1 MDFRD
6 DEKKKKKKRK
16 LRGKE
21 IYWGVWLGGFVR
33 VKLVES
39 ICFLFGPTK
48 MFSSQISEKTDP
60 KILDKKL
67 LVSSLRFLYRFFL
80 LLFFSFTFRFLSFFL
95 VYLFRFV
102 CYYCVF
108 LFSLFFVCLLNQ
120 TSFFFLVVVELTGSF
135 HL

>member
-1 MDFRD
+1 MIRLVGWILGMMK
-6 DEKKKKKKRK
+6 KKKKKKRK

-67 LVSSLRFLYRFFL
+67 IVSFLRFLYRFFL
-80 LLFFSFTFRFLSFFL
+80 LLFFFPSHLGF
-95 VYLFRFV
+95 
-102 CYYCVF
+102 C
-108 LFSLFFVCLLNQ
+108 LFFWSICFDLFATIVFFYFIFLL
-120 TSFFFLVVVELTGSF
+120 FLC
-135 HL
+135 